1 MKRVRPSYCAAV
13 TKTSAVSHGSCSN
26 DFPTIAREAS
36 NYPGSEVPM
45 RTPIVVTCWFVSW
58 FVSLRVC
65 MGIA

>member
-36 NYPGSEVPM
+36 NHPGSEVPM
-45 RTPIVVTCWFVSW
+45 RTPIVITCW